1 MVCISFV
8 KWEKSDCEEGEEK
21 MKEAGMVP
29 WLQVHSQNDQ
39 QQERWILQ
47 IWNLTVLK
55 LSEPTYLMEN
65 FHAPNVVQ
73 LVDL

>member
-39 QQERWILQ
+39 
-47 IWNLTVLK
+47 
-55 LSEPTYLMEN
+55 
-65 FHAPNVVQ
+65 
-73 LVDL
+73 